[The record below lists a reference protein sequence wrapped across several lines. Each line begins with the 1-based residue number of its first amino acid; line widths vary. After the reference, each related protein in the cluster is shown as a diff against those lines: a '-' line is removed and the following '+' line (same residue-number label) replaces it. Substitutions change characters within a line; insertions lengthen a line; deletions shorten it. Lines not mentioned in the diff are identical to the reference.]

1 MREEGSELE
10 MEKGLLKWKPV
21 NLMKKILSLPMKKT
35 KNDIGLRLDISYILV
50 NLIVCSYPVNTYP
63 KLLYRN
69 SLDDLILFLTVYHGK
84 GNFRIFNFRGEKE
97 DSDYKDN
104 DLIGIAAKYESKD
117 FEIQELRST
126 LINDGKIPIS
136 PIDLETRT
144 LVEEETN
151 NVICER
157 IGWLDHFPPPFELL
171 EEIVDGIENY
181 LSVSKNR
188 VAVLHCRMGKG
199 RSGMITVAYLMKY
212 LQCPLGEARL
222 IFMQARFKYG
232 MTNGVTIPSQLRYLR
247 YHEFFI
253 THEKAAQEG
262 ISNEA
267 VKFKFKFRL
276 AKMTFLRPSSL
287 ITSESA
293 IVTTKIQHY
302 NDDRNALLTRK
313 VVYSDIMAHECGG
326 NMTFIF
332 GRDYLTLENDCR
344 IEFTLETSK
353 SKAASSIISWTSCAS
368 CWLNIYLETLMHIIK
383 DDSSPDYFQVERLK
397 RDEMLGTTISWQE
410 LDGFGELSTHGL
422 KLFQALKLEWEII

>member
-10 MEKGLLKWKPV
+10 MEKGFLKWKPV

-104 DLIGIAAKYESKD
+104 DLIGIAAKFESKD

-188 VAVLHCRMGKG
+188 VAVLHCRMGKADL
-199 RSGMITVAYLMKY
+199 V
-212 LQCPLGEARL
+212 
-222 IFMQARFKYG
+222 
-232 MTNGVTIPSQLRYLR
+232 
-247 YHEFFI
+247 
-253 THEKAAQEG
+253 
-262 ISNEA
+262 
-267 VKFKFKFRL
+267 
-276 AKMTFLRPSSL
+276 
-287 ITSESA
+287 
-293 IVTTKIQHY
+293 
-302 NDDRNALLTRK
+302 
-313 VVYSDIMAHECGG
+313 
-326 NMTFIF
+326 
-332 GRDYLTLENDCR
+332 
-344 IEFTLETSK
+344 
-353 SKAASSIISWTSCAS
+353 
-368 CWLNIYLETLMHIIK
+368 
-383 DDSSPDYFQVERLK
+383 
-397 RDEMLGTTISWQE
+397 
-410 LDGFGELSTHGL
+410 
-422 KLFQALKLEWEII
+422 

>member
-10 MEKGLLKWKPV
+10 MEKGFLKWKPV
-21 NLMKKILSLPMKKT
+21 NLMKKTLSLPMKKT

-344 IEFTLETSK
+344 IEFT
-353 SKAASSIISWTSCAS
+353 
-368 CWLNIYLETLMHIIK
+368 
-383 DDSSPDYFQVERLK
+383 
-397 RDEMLGTTISWQE
+397 
-410 LDGFGELSTHGL
+410 
-422 KLFQALKLEWEII
+422 